1 MRKFVRI
8 ILALAAVSAC
18 ALFAQDITG
27 IWQGTLQTPQKDLR
41 IVIKI
46 SKADQGSGLKAVL
59 YSIDQGAP
67 GLAGNVTLQ
76 GSAATISIPGAGATY
91 EGKLDSDGVNLAGT
105 FNQGPAKL
113 TLNLKHVKPDE
124 AWPIAEASARPKAM
138 AADAPLAF
146 EVATIKPSRPD
157 AQGKG
162 ITMRGPREV
171 VTINTTLNDLI
182 TFAYGV
188 HVRQITGGP
197 AWLDSEHYDIT
208 AKPEAEG
215 APNRKQ
221 IEGMLQKLLADR
233 FQLSF
238 HRDKKELSVY
248 AVVVGK
254 TGPKLTKSAAD
265 PNGLPGLGFAGLGKL
280 VARNA
285 NMKDF
290 SDLLQAT
297 VLDRPVVDQTGL
309 PGRWDFT
316 LNWTPD
322 EFQFAGLGVKV
333 PPPSDKPDA
342 PPDLLT
348 AIQQQ
353 LGLKLEATKAPVE
366 ILAIDK
372 VEKPSAN

>member
-1 MRKFVRI
+1 MRKFVRS
-8 ILALAAVSAC
+8 ILALVAASGC

-27 IWQGTLQTPQKDLR
+27 IWQGTLQIPQKDLR

-46 SKADQGSGLKAVL
+46 SKADQGGALKAVL

-67 GLAGNVTLQ
+67 GLAGTVSLQ
-76 GSAATISIPGAGATY
+76 ASVAKISIPGAGATY

-113 TLNLKHVKPDE
+113 ALNLKHVKPDE
-124 AWPIAEASARPKAM
+124 AWPTPEPSARLKAM

-146 EVATIKPSRPD
+146 EVATIKPSKPG

-162 ITMRGPREV
+162 ITMRGPREFI
-171 VTINTTLNDLI
+171 TINTSLNDLI
-182 TFAYGV
+182 TFAYGI
-188 HVRQITGGP
+188 HVRQISGGP
-197 AWLDSEHYDIT
+197 AWLESDLYDIT

-215 APNRKQ
+215 LANRQ
-221 IEGMLQKLLADR
+221 QLEGMLRKLLADR
-233 FQLSF
+233 FQFAF

-248 AVVVGK
+248 AIVMGK
-254 TGPKLTKSAAD
+254 TGAKLTKSEGD
-265 PNGLPGLGFAGLGKL
+265 PNGLPGLGFRQLGQL
-280 VARNA
+280 AAQNA
-285 NMKDF
+285 NMNDF
-290 SDLLQAT
+290 AGLMQST
-297 VLDRPVVDQTGL
+297 VLERPVVDQTGL
-309 PGRWDFT
+309 TGRFDFT

-333 PPPSDKPDA
+333 PPPSEKPDA
-342 PPDLLT
+342 PPDLFT

-353 LGLKLEATKAPVE
+353 MGLRLEGTKALVE
-366 ILAIDK
+366 IFVIDK